1 MKIIDMHCDTVNRM
15 YYGRQKGNNISL
27 YDNNL
32 SVDFKRM
39 QTGDYLMQFFACF
52 VNMWETSTPQAD
64 AMGMIKMFCDEIVK
78 HNDMIGHV
86 HSYEE
91 LLHNMSK
98 GKMSALLTIE
108 EGGVLGGNMDML
120 HRVYEEGVRLITLTW
135 NYENELGYPNRVD
148 MQTGTAV
155 PETERGL
162 KNTGIEFVK
171 EMEDLGIIVDVSHLG
186 DAGFYDVAANTRK
199 PFAASHSNARAVASH
214 VRNLKDDMIKT
225 IGERGGV
232 IGLNFC
238 PAFLKDGKPENIVS
252 RIEDMVRHIMY
263 IRNVG
268 GIDVCALGSD
278 FDGISGEL
286 EINACDKMDML
297 FESLVGLGL
306 PYDEIDKIAS
316 GNILRFLR
324 DVL

>member
-15 YYGRQKGNNISL
+15 YYGRQKGNNINL

-39 QTGDYLMQFFACF
+39 QAGGYLMQFFACF
-52 VNMWETSTPQAD
+52 VNMGETSTPQAD
-64 AMGMIKMFCDEIVK
+64 ALGMIKMFRDEIEK
-78 HNDMIGHV
+78 HNDIIGHV
-86 HSYEE
+86 CSYEE
-91 LLHNMSK
+91 LLHNMSV

-120 HRVYEEGVRLITLTW
+120 RKVYNEGVRLITLTW

-148 MQTGTAV
+148 MKTGTAF

-186 DAGFYDVAANTRK
+186 DAGFYDVAENTRK

-214 VRNLKDDMIKT
+214 VRNLNDDMIKT

-238 PAFLKDGKPENIVS
+238 PAFLKDGKPENVS
-252 RIEDMVRHIMY
+252 GRIEDMVRHIMY

-278 FDGISGEL
+278 FDGISGDL
-286 EINACDKMDML
+286 EINSCDKMDML
-297 FESLVGLGL
+297 FESLAGFGLS
-306 PYDEIDKIAS
+306 YDEIDKIAS

-324 DVL
+324 DVM